1 MRYAYPNTPKSVSQ
15 RPSDCLCRK
24 QRHRWIEDGDHSG
37 TEDLDPES
45 ESEGSDRYARGTV
58 RRPGKRTQ
66 PRWIELKRCSDDH
79 QAEKAEQVDPE
90 VGLDQRWRRAA
101 DREETAEKDADDA
114 ECRAWEKGV
123 QSDSAFVGLEP
134 HSEDDKREA
143 DHRDH
148 HQSGT
153 EWEQSFVDEPAG
165 NDPGQ
170 SRQRVGQRAAD
181 DRVGC
186 APRNRGSSRKPSV
199 TTSNVA
205 APAAKRCV
213 AAAWTPI
220 SGGSLLTCPATVS

>member
-1 MRYAYPNTPKSVSQ
+1 MFRRS
-15 RPSDCLCRK
+15 
-24 QRHRWIEDGDHSG
+24 SG
-37 TEDLDPES
+37 
-45 ESEGSDRYARGTV
+45 R
-58 RRPGKRTQ
+58 
-66 PRWIELKRCSDDH
+66 
-79 QAEKAEQVDPE
+79 EKAEQVDPE

-165 NDPGQ
+165 NDPGGQ
-170 SRQRVGQRAAD
+170 SRQRVGQGRPTIGSDVRRGTAEAVESRA
-181 DRVGC
+181 
-186 APRNRGSSRKPSV
+186 
-199 TTSNVA
+199 
-205 APAAKRCV
+205 
-213 AAAWTPI
+213 
-220 SGGSLLTCPATVS
+220 